1 MNGESIHVARNE
13 KGEVKITTNSGEAKI
28 IIGNIKIPK
37 IGVVHVVDKV
47 FL

>member
-13 KGEVKITTNSGEAKI
+13 KGKVRITTNSGEAKI
-28 IIGNIKIPK
+28 KIGNIKSK
-37 IGVVHVVDKV
+37 IGIVHVVDKV